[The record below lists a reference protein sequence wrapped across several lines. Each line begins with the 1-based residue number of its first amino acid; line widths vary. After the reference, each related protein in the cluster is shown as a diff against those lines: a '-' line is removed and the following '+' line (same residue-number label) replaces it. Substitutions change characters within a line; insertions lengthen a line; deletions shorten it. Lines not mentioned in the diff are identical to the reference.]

1 MGFLKKDS
9 DFSSGEHFSVV
20 SAECYF
26 QGTLSVQGSLRVD
39 GTLEGSVDNARHV
52 IVGTDGKIIGDV
64 TGEVVVCGGV
74 IEGNVCAEM
83 LEVLG
88 EAYIKGDIRAKKMSV
103 EEGGRIEGMCVIGS
117 SEEKETEK
125 ERTDLSMMKHQEDLV
140 LLRDIQQSL

>member
-52 IVGTDGKIIGDV
+52 IVGTDGKIVGDV
-64 TGEVVVCGGV
+64 TAQIVVCGGV
-74 IEGNVCAEM
+74 IEGNVCADM
-83 LEVLG
+83 LEVL
-88 EAYIKGDIRAKKMSV
+88 ATASIKGDIRAKKMIV
-103 EEGGRIEGMCVIGS
+103 EEGGRIDGQCSIGGGEES
-117 SEEKETEK
+117 AASEKEDKTEK
-125 ERTDLSMMKHQEDLV
+125 DN
-140 LLRDIQQSL
+140 

>member
-52 IVGTDGKIIGDV
+52 IVGTDGKIVGDV
-64 TGEVVVCGGV
+64 TGEIVVCGGA

-83 LEVLG
+83 LEVLSK
-88 EAYIKGDIRAKKMSV
+88 ASIHGDIRAKKMIV
-103 EEGGRIEGMCVIGS
+103 EEGGRIDGQCLIGGPAEETP
-117 SEEKETEK
+117 SEEDDK
-125 ERTDLSMMKHQEDLV
+125 
-140 LLRDIQQSL
+140 

>member
-26 QGTLSVQGSLRVD
+26 QGTLNVQGSLRVD
-39 GTLEGSVDNARHV
+39 GTLEGAVDNARHV
-52 IVGTDGKIIGDV
+52 IVGDGGKIVGDV
-64 TGEVVVCGGV
+64 TAEIVVCGGT

-88 EAYIKGDIRAKKMSV
+88 KASIHGDIRAKKMIV
-103 EEGGRIEGMCVIGS
+103 EEGSRIDGHCSIGEEIIS
-117 SEEKETEK
+117 STEEN
-125 ERTDLSMMKHQEDLV
+125 S
-140 LLRDIQQSL
+140 

>member
-9 DFSSGEHFSVV
+9 DFASGEHFSIV

-39 GTLEGSVDNARHV
+39 GKLEGSVDNARQV
-52 IVGTDGKIIGDV
+52 IVGEDGKITGDV
-64 TGEVVVCGGV
+64 TGHTVVCGGE

-88 EAYIKGDIRAKKMSV
+88 KASIKGDIRAQKMIV
-103 EEGGRIEGMCVIGS
+103 EEGGRIEGVCKIGGAEQAKS
-117 SEEKETEK
+117 SETEEEEK
-125 ERTDLSMMKHQEDLV
+125 
-140 LLRDIQQSL
+140 

>member
-1 MGFLKKDS
+1 MGLLKKDS

-52 IVGTDGKIIGDV
+52 IVGTDGKIVGDV
-64 TGEVVVCGGV
+64 TAEIVVCGGV

-83 LEVLG
+83 LEVLS
-88 EAYIKGDIRAKKMSV
+88 AASIKGDIRAKKMIV
-103 EEGGRIEGMCVIGS
+103 EEGGRIEGQCVIGGGEED
-117 SEEKETEK
+117 EEKTVQNSKEK
-125 ERTDLSMMKHQEDLV
+125 DKEKNAK
-140 LLRDIQQSL
+140 

>member
-64 TGEVVVCGGV
+64 SAELVVCGGH
-74 IEGNVCAEM
+74 IEGNVCAER

-88 EAYIKGDIRAKKMSV
+88 EAAILGDIRAKKMKV
-103 EEGGRIEGMCVIGS
+103 EEGGRIEGKCSIG
-117 SEEKETEK
+117 EDKP
-125 ERTDLSMMKHQEDLV
+125 QE
-140 LLRDIQQSL
+140 

>member
-26 QGTLSVQGSLRVD
+26 QGTLNVQGSLRVD

-52 IVGTDGKIIGDV
+52 IVGDGGKIVGDV
-64 TGEVVVCGGV
+64 TAEIVVCGGA
-74 IEGNVCAEM
+74 IEGNVCADM

-88 EAYIKGDIRAKKMSV
+88 KASINGDIRAKKMIV
-103 EEGGRIEGMCVIGS
+103 EEGGRIDGRCTIG
-117 SEEKETEK
+117 EEQTINLEESN
-125 ERTDLSMMKHQEDLV
+125 EE
-140 LLRDIQQSL
+140 

>member
-52 IVGTDGKIIGDV
+52 IVGTDGKIVGDV
-64 TGEVVVCGGV
+64 TAEIVVCGGA

-83 LEVLG
+83 LEVL
-88 EAYIKGDIRAKKMSV
+88 AAASIKGDIRAKKMIV
-103 EEGGRIEGMCVIGS
+103 EEGGRIEGQCVIGGEEEDKS
-117 SEEKETEK
+117 AQPSAKEKEK
-125 ERTDLSMMKHQEDLV
+125 NAK
-140 LLRDIQQSL
+140 

>member
-52 IVGTDGKIIGDV
+52 IVGTDGKIVGDV
-64 TGEVVVCGGV
+64 TAQIVVCGGV
-74 IEGNVCAEM
+74 IEGNVCADM
-83 LEVLG
+83 LEVL
-88 EAYIKGDIRAKKMSV
+88 AAASIKGDIRAKKMIV
-103 EEGGRIEGMCVIGS
+103 EEGGRIDGQCLIGGGEES
-117 SEEKETEK
+117 APSEKEDKTEK
-125 ERTDLSMMKHQEDLV
+125 DN
-140 LLRDIQQSL
+140 

>member
-9 DFSSGEHFSVV
+9 DFASGEHFSIV

-39 GTLEGSVDNARHV
+39 GTLEGSVDNARQV
-52 IVGTDGKIIGDV
+52 IVGEGGKIVGDV
-64 TGEVVVCGGV
+64 TGQTVVCGGE

-88 EAYIKGDIRAKKMSV
+88 KASIRGDIRAQKMIV
-103 EEGGRIEGMCVIGS
+103 EEGGRIEGLCKIGGAEAAVATEEEL
-117 SEEKETEK
+117 EEK
-125 ERTDLSMMKHQEDLV
+125 
-140 LLRDIQQSL
+140 

>member
-26 QGTLSVQGSLRVD
+26 QGTLNVQGSLRVD

-52 IVGTDGKIIGDV
+52 IVGDGGKIVGDV
-64 TGEVVVCGGV
+64 TAQIVVCGGA

-83 LEVLG
+83 LEVLSK
-88 EAYIKGDIRAKKMSV
+88 ASILGDIRAKKMIV
-103 EEGGRIEGMCVIGS
+103 EEGGRIDGRCTIG
-117 SEEKETEK
+117 EEQNLAID
-125 ERTDLSMMKHQEDLV
+125 TDEEDN
-140 LLRDIQQSL
+140 

>member
-26 QGTLSVQGSLRVD
+26 QGTLNVQGSLRVD

-52 IVGTDGKIIGDV
+52 IVGDGGKIVGDV
-64 TGEVVVCGGV
+64 TAEIVVCGGT
-74 IEGNVCAEM
+74 IEGNVCADM

-88 EAYIKGDIRAKKMSV
+88 KASINGDIRAKKMIV
-103 EEGGRIEGMCVIGS
+103 EEGGRIDGRCTIGEEQTVNLEGS
-117 SEEKETEK
+117 NEE
-125 ERTDLSMMKHQEDLV
+125 
-140 LLRDIQQSL
+140 